1 MTDPL
6 APTRT
11 TAPAPTGRPTSIS
24 DRLPAPPA
32 TGHRTR
38 EELEAH
44 LDHLRAAPQDD
55 GVLELVVA
63 RPALLQRAVLEVG
76 VLSSTEGLVGD
87 TWSQRPSKRTPDG
100 SPHPDMQLNIMGS
113 RVARLVA
120 VTDDRMPLAGDQLYV
135 DLDLSEAALPAGTRL
150 AIGTAVVE
158 ITDQPHTG
166 CAKFTERFGLDAL
179 RFVNSPVGKELR
191 LRGVNA
197 KVVVDGEVRPGDRVR
212 RV

>member
-1 MTDPL
+1 MTDPVTS
-6 APTRT
+6 APD
-11 TAPAPTGRPTSIS
+11 TAASARRPTSIS

-32 TGHRTR
+32 AGHRTR
-38 EELEAH
+38 AELDAQ
-44 LDHLRAAPQDD
+44 LDHLRAAPVDD
-55 GVLELVVA
+55 GTLELVVC
-63 RPALLQRAVLEVG
+63 RPALLQRQVLEVG
-76 VLSSTEGLVGD
+76 TLSSTEGLVGD

-113 RVARLVA
+113 RVARLLA

-150 AIGTAVVE
+150 AVGTAVIE

-191 LRGVNA
+191 LRGANA